1 MDPKNKSKFADQ
13 EDLFNGVGKEV
24 LANALEGFNACVFA
38 YGQTGSGKS
47 YSMMGCQGQEG
58 LIPRITQ
65 NLYKSIEENQDQ
77 DVKFKIEVSYM
88 EIYNEKVRDLLNP
101 SDKTLK
107 VREHAAT
114 GPYVDGL
121 VKTAVQNATE
131 IHDLIEEGG
140 KSRTIAATNMNSESS
155 RSHAVF
161 TVYLTQETECGEM
174 KGEKVSR
181 LSLVDLAGSERAS
194 KTGAAGSRLKEGSNI
209 NKSLS
214 TLGLVISALA
224 SSTGKSKFV
233 PYRDSVLTWLLKDSL
248 GGNSKTAMIATISPA
263 ADNYEETLSTLRY
276 ADRAKKIVNKAVV
289 NEDPN
294 TRIIRE
300 LKEEVEKLKRQLMSA
315 GLSDQPIN
323 HRPIDENDRPIDAQ
337 EKLEVTEK
345 LLADVQ
351 KSWQDKLDETQQI
364 NKTRQDTLQSMGIS
378 LSSRGI
384 KMSAAKSPFLVNL
397 NPDPALSEILVYNLP
412 DNGRAIV
419 GCGETSDI
427 KLLSYG
433 IQQEHS
439 VITVDNGKITLTPFG
454 DNACHVNG
462 DRVTEDSE
470 LKSGDRLL
478 WGSNHYFK
486 LTVPGAP
493 IQTPASES
501 VCDFETAQREVMLN
515 KLPVGAK
522 ETVEALERQLDLDDT
537 ATTVVTGNKYNYN
550 RYY

>member
-1 MDPKNKSKFADQ
+1 MDPSNSKFADQ
-13 EDLFNGVGKEV
+13 ETVFNGVGKQV
-24 LANALEGFNACVFA
+24 LTNAIEGFNACIFA

-47 YSMMGCQGQEG
+47 YSMMGVPGQANHDG
-58 LIPRITQ
+58 LIPRITKELYNNIDQ
-65 NLYKSIEENQDQ
+65 NPNP
-77 DVKFKIEVSYM
+77 DVKYKVEVSYM

-121 VKTAVQNATE
+121 VKTAVQSSKE
-131 IHDLIEEGG
+131 IHDIIEEGG

-161 TVYLTQETECGEM
+161 TVLLTQETEHGTM

-209 NKSLS
+209 NKSLT

-224 SSTGKSKFV
+224 SGKSKFV

-294 TRIIRE
+294 TKLINE
-300 LKEEVEKLKRQLMSA
+300 LKKQVEELKLQLQAAGVSGLPAPSGGLGPGTVGSGSVGVVNDAQMKLEESTKILEEAQKPWEERLKETEEINKKRQNTLMSM
-315 GLSDQPIN
+315 GVSLSD
-323 HRPIDENDRPIDAQ
+323 
-337 EKLEVTEK
+337 
-345 LLADVQ
+345 
-351 KSWQDKLDETQQI
+351 
-364 NKTRQDTLQSMGIS
+364 
-378 LSSRGI
+378 RGI
-384 KMSAAKSPFLVNL
+384 KIEGKSAYLVNL
-397 NPDPALSEILVYNLP
+397 NPDPALSEMLVYNLP
-412 DNGRAIV
+412 ESGEAIV
-419 GCGETSDI
+419 GSGDNAYI

-439 VITVDNGKITLTPFG
+439 KIK
-454 DNACHVNG
+454 V
-462 DRVTEDSE
+462 
-470 LKSGDRLL
+470 K
-478 WGSNHYFK
+478 
-486 LTVPGAP
+486 
-493 IQTPASES
+493 
-501 VCDFETAQREVMLN
+501 
-515 KLPVGAK
+515 
-522 ETVEALERQLDLDDT
+522 
-537 ATTVVTGNKYNYN
+537 
-550 RYY
+550 